1 MNKESKIK
9 IGIVISHPIQ
19 HFCPQ
24 YVNFAQNKDIELKVF
39 FASKL
44 GLRKYLDINFK
55 EEISWPNLHLD
66 KFDHVF
72 LNGDQLLQPD
82 KNLDAPSLDREL
94 NDFQP
99 DVLFTYGYF
108 QKLQRMAKRWAI
120 KNKIK
125 TAYISDGEL
134 LHKRSF
140 GKELLK
146 SIYLRHYFS
155 KINYFL
161 TLGNA
166 NENYYKKYEVNEEKL
181 LRMHHPIDFC
191 RYQKNYLQ
199 KQTLRND
206 LRERYHINEKEIT
219 LCVVGKLVKWKNQDH
234 IIDAMKLLENKGTY
248 LTLFILGSGEMK
260 KYWEAK
266 SKELKKSKVF
276 FPGFVNIG
284 ELPSYYAAT
293 DIYVHPASLEPH
305 SVAVS
310 EAIMMG
316 CPVILSDRCGSYG
329 DEDDVQ
335 HGKNGYVFKFGN
347 IEDLAEK
354 IKWLATNNGKRKAFA
369 NHSHNIAVSFQ
380 QKSHF
385 GIIDT
390 LVKELRKE
398 QLNYS

>member
-1 MNKESKIK
+1 MVEKSRLRIAV
-9 IGIVISHPIQ
+9 VISHPIQ

-24 YVNFAQNKDIELKVF
+24 YVNFAKNSDIQLKVF
-39 FASKL
+39 FASTL
-44 GLRKYLDINFK
+44 GLKKYLDNNFK
-55 EEISWPNLHLD
+55 EEISWSNLHLD

-72 LNGDQLLQPD
+72 LNGDQLLLPNN
-82 KNLDAPSLDREL
+82 NLDAPSLAREL
-94 NDFQP
+94 KDFQP
-99 DVLFTYGYF
+99 DLLFTYGYF
-108 QKLQRMAKRWAI
+108 QKLQRRAKRWAI

-134 LHKRSF
+134 LHKRRF

-146 SIYLRHYFS
+146 DIYLTHYFS

-166 NENYYKKYEVNEEKL
+166 NKEYYKKYQVNEEKF

-191 RYQKNYLQ
+191 RYQKSYLQ
-199 KQTLRND
+199 KETLRND
-206 LRERYHINEKEIT
+206 LRERYHIDEKEIT

-234 IIDAMKLLENKGTY
+234 IIDAMKILEKEGIN

-260 KYWEAK
+260 EYLQVK
-266 SKELKKSKVF
+266 SMDLKKSKVF
-276 FPGFVNIG
+276 FPGFVNIE
-284 ELPSYYAAT
+284 ELPSYYAAS

-335 HGKNGYVFKFGN
+335 EEKNGYVFKFGN
-347 IEDLAEK
+347 IEDLAAK
-354 IKWLATNNGKRKAFA
+354 IKWLATNNERRKAFA
-369 NHSHNIAVSFQ
+369 DHSHNIAVSFQ

-385 GIIDT
+385 GMIEN
-390 LVKELRKE
+390 LLKRVG
-398 QLNYS
+398 